1 MIIKKTAKYLLA
13 LTLVTSAINA
23 AAQTG
28 ISLQKQSKM
37 KVAVWDTYVK
47 SRTGDVL
54 HFDIIAPDTV
64 KDTSEIFRFG
74 KEYLLSV
81 GEKDG
86 QLTTTECQFCHI
98 EEPTAEMLADIR
110 QKGYYILEM
119 ESIPAAMPVTPT
131 RRDMILHLRA
141 HHPEYRFKNFR
152 GMPEDEVRSLLLNQQ
167 K

>member
-1 MIIKKTAKYLLA
+1 MRFVFTLA
-13 LTLVTSAINA
+13 LMVTAWSIT
-23 AAQTG
+23 AQPG
-28 ISLQKQSKM
+28 ASPQKQSRM

-47 SRTGDVL
+47 SHTGDVL
-54 HFDIIAPDTV
+54 HFDIIVPEAV

-74 KEYLLSV
+74 KEYLQTI

-86 QLTTTECQFCHI
+86 QLTTSECQFCHI
-98 EEPTAEMLADIR
+98 EEPDAAVLADIR

-119 ESIPAAMPVTPT
+119 EGIPAALPATPT

-141 HHPEYRFKNFR
+141 HYPEYRFKNFR
-152 GMPEDEVRSLLLNQQ
+152 NVSEEEVRSLLLNKQ